1 MKLKQEFYL
10 KCGEKIYMDNI
21 SNLIMAL
28 IEGGIRLITM
38 IGVPLIASAIFV
50 SKSRKHYITLD
61 EQGDDTAWLFIS
73 HLLVALV
80 FLILEKNF
88 Y

>member
-28 IEGGIRLITM
+28 IAGILPTSLVLNFM
-38 IGVPLIASAIFV
+38 LAV
-50 SKSRKHYITLD
+50 TNTD
-61 EQGDDTAWLFIS
+61 
-73 HLLVALV
+73 VALV
-80 FLILEKNF
+80 DLFKMSTAIWACVLTVIVSLKGVSK
-88 Y
+88 